1 VKIIRI
7 IKYLNFSDS
16 WFFRQQIF
24 RKLRFSDNQDPEKH
38 NQTRPKYGEPA
49 LTPET
54 HGTKK
59 MREQRSARAM
69 AGMMTNYKGIGEEK
83 PKPFED

>member
-1 VKIIRI
+1 VNIEVKYR
-7 IKYLNFSDS
+7 
-16 WFFRQQIF
+16 
-24 RKLRFSDNQDPEKH
+24 
-38 NQTRPKYGEPA
+38 EPA

-54 HGTKK
+54 QGRKK
-59 MREQRSARAM
+59 TREQRSARAM

>member
-1 VKIIRI
+1 VNIEVKYR
-7 IKYLNFSDS
+7 
-16 WFFRQQIF
+16 
-24 RKLRFSDNQDPEKH
+24 
-38 NQTRPKYGEPA
+38 EPA

-54 HGTKK
+54 QGRKK
-59 MREQRSARAM
+59 TREQSARAM